1 MLAEAT
7 LAHIE
12 TLAARYPRRASAL
25 IPALDAAQR
34 AKANCLSRED
44 VASVASCLQVPLSH
58 AWGVATYYSMLNT
71 APVGRYHL
79 QMDVNVP
86 GMLAGADQLL
96 AHLEARLGIRAGGT
110 TPDGLFTLTKVEDLG
125 ACGTCPVLQV
135 NDTYYP
141 SMTVAKLDA
150 LLEALRQG
158 RMPAPDAQPL
168 VGGDRAILLRNRTVP
183 GARTLTV
190 ALERGAYRALAKART
205 LAPGAVIETL
215 REAVLR
221 GRGGAGFPVASKL
234 AFLPKDDP
242 RPVYLI
248 CNADE
253 GEPGTFKDREIMEHD
268 PHLLLEGMAI
278 VAHAIGCRQAF
289 IYIRGEF
296 RWISEILEAAIRE
309 AEGAG
314 LLPGLEIIVHRGA
327 GSYVC
332 GEETALIASLE
343 GKRGDPHGKPPFP
356 AHSGLYGCPTVVNNV
371 ETFGCVPFIVSQG
384 AEAFRAIGGPGGYG
398 PKIFGVSGHVHRP
411 GTYEFPLGTP
421 LGTILAAAGGVRGTL
436 KGVIVGGLSVPIL
449 TARECEDLPM
459 DYDAC
464 ARAGTMLGSGGIIVL
479 NDTVSIPDLAAR
491 TIAFYAHES
500 CGQCTPCR
508 DGSQALKHLLGVLR
522 AGHGTQA
529 DLDRILHICKTVK
542 GLTICPTGLAFAMP
556 ISAMILK
563 FRSEFEALVPQE
575 SQECLR

>member
-1 MLAEAT
+1 MLSTSLQAQ
-7 LAHIE
+7 IE

-25 IPALDAAQR
+25 IPALDAVQR
-34 AKANCLSRED
+34 ANANFLSRED
-44 VASVASCLQVPLSH
+44 VQAVAACLKVPVSH

-86 GMLAGADQLL
+86 GMLAGADRIL
-96 AHLEARLGIRAGGT
+96 AHLEARLGIKAGGT
-110 TPDGLFTLTKVEDLG
+110 TADGCFTLSRVEDLG

-141 SMTVAKLDA
+141 SMTVGKVDA
-150 LLEALRQG
+150 LLEALREG
-158 RMPAPDAQPL
+158 RMPEPDAQPQ
-168 VGGDRAILLRNRTVP
+168 VGGDRTILLRNRTVP
-183 GARTLTV
+183 GARTLAV
-190 ALERGAYRALAKART
+190 ALERGAYQALAKARS
-205 LAPGAVIETL
+205 LAPAEVIQAL
-215 REAVLR
+215 RDAQLR

-234 AFLPKDDP
+234 AFLPANDP

-278 VAHAIGCRQAF
+278 VAHAICCRQAF

-296 RWISEILEAAIRE
+296 RWISEILEEAIRE
-309 AEGAG
+309 AVEAG
-314 LLPGLEIIVHRGA
+314 ILGDLDLIVHRGA

-343 GKRGDPHGKPPFP
+343 GKRGDPHSKPPFP
-356 AHSGLYGCPTVVNNV
+356 AHSGLYDCPTVVNNV
-371 ETFGCVPFIVSQG
+371 ETFGCVPSILGQG
-384 AEAFRAIGGPGGYG
+384 AEAFRALGGPGGYG
-398 PKIFGVSGHVHRP
+398 PKIFGISGHVRRP
-411 GTYEFPLGTP
+411 GTYEFRLGTQ
-421 LGTILAAAGGVRGTL
+421 LTTILEAAGGVQGTL

-449 TARECEDLPM
+449 TAQECADLPM

-464 ARAGTMLGSGGIIVL
+464 AKAGTMLGSGGIIVL
-479 NDTVSIPDLAAR
+479 NDNVSIPDLAVR

-508 DGSQALKHLLGVLR
+508 DGSQALKHLLGKLR
-522 AGHGTQA
+522 AGQGTHE
-529 DLDRILHICKTVK
+529 DIDRVLHLCRTVK

-556 ISAMILK
+556 ISAMVQK

-575 SQECLR
+575 AQECVR